1 MTPVLREGTI
11 GPWDDE
17 TSQALMA
24 FWATLGSCLVQL
36 VAPEAGGSGAAEN
49 KGTLE
54 RPWNDVGDVAVV
66 CRCGVV
72 GHSFIGT

>member
-1 MTPVLREGTI
+1 
-11 GPWDDE
+11 
-17 TSQALMA
+17 MA

-54 RPWNDVGDVAVV
+54 RRGTWERGERGGFAVV
-66 CRCGVV
+66 GSRDIV
-72 GHSFIGT
+72 S